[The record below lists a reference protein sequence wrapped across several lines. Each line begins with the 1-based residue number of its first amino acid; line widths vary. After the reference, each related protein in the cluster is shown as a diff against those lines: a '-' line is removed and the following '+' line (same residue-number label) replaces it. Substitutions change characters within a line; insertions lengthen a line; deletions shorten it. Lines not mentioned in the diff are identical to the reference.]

1 MQQLLVSN
9 FLYWATVS
17 KIDSQDVLDLIV
29 LMWCQC
35 PKQHWIFCGPQ
46 SPKQHWI

>member
-29 LMWCQC
+29 LMWCQ
-35 PKQHWIFCGPQ
+35 
-46 SPKQHWI
+46 SPKQHSI